1 MKQILLI
8 ISLIFGVTAAIP
20 NASFAQELRTIRQLE
35 NSSAKSYP
43 FLRCGALNQ
52 AILERIGKKKL
63 GEQSFKQF
71 DEVRT
76 TFFLVAAVIIQDE
89 MGISIEQVGEIT
101 SRDGRNIANIYEV
114 RMNNNFAQSGQAFG
128 EDPVMQDDISYC
140 KSLYEQ
146 IAAAMK

>member
-8 ISLIFGVTAAIP
+8 ISLIFGVKAAIP
-20 NASFAQELRTIRQLE
+20 NASFAQELRTIRKLE

-71 DEVRT
+71 DK
-76 TFFLVAAVIIQDE
+76 
-89 MGISIEQVGEIT
+89 
-101 SRDGRNIANIYEV
+101 
-114 RMNNNFAQSGQAFG
+114 
-128 EDPVMQDDISYC
+128 DPSH
-140 KSLYEQ
+140 
-146 IAAAMK
+146 